1 MTMQHSKS
9 NQFPIGKKIFAR
21 YNDEYNDLQIN
32 FLPVYVLEDN
42 GDVMIGTKNNMIG
55 TEKGYFDVSELTGKN
70 QLNAKHLSNIYI
82 RTKE

>member
-1 MTMQHSKS
+1 
-9 NQFPIGKKIFAR
+9 
-21 YNDEYNDLQIN
+21 
-32 FLPVYVLEDN
+32 
-42 GDVMIGTKNNMIG
+42 VMIGTKNNMIG